1 MSRESQRPPPRS
13 SSTTLY
19 FPFSAGD
26 VKQRLLAEVCGFSP
40 NLASLHVTIASAQ

>member
-1 MSRESQRPPPRS
+1 MTHVKGITTPP
-13 SSTTLY
+13 STTLY

-40 NLASLHVTIASAQ
+40 NLASLYVTTASAQ